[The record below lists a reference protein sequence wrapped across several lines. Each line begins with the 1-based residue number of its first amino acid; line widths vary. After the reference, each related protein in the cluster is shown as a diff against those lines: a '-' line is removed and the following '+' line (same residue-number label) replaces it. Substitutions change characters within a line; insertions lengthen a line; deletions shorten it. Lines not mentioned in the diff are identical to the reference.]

1 MTRASRSERL
11 ADTAKIWLERKS
23 RSAYLNDKEMLKYE
37 HNGVKP
43 AQWCAAYL
51 PTIVEND
58 KADFLGGQLLTYG
71 EDCLSLLL

>member
-1 MTRASRSERL
+1 MIFKPTWSI
-11 ADTAKIWLERKS
+11 KFGV
-23 RSAYLNDKEMLKYE
+23 LKYE

-43 AQWCAAYL
+43 AQWCATYL

-71 EDCLSLLL
+71 EDYLSLLL